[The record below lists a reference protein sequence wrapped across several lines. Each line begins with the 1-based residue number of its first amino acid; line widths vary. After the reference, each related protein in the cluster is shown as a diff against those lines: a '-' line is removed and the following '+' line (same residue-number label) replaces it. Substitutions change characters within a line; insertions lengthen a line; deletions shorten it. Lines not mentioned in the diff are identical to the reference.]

1 MSFRPADSI
10 LPLTP
15 VAFEILV
22 ALGNGALHGY
32 GILQAVERR
41 AGAVLPLRAG
51 TVYRALARLLD
62 EGLIAEQ
69 PHKAPAG
76 SDARRRYYGVT
87 AHGREIARLE
97 ARRMADQLTAARAGR
112 LLKGR

>member
-1 MSFRPADSI
+1 MSFRPADSP

-22 ALGNGALHGY
+22 ALGDAPLHGY
-32 GILQAVERR
+32 GVLQAVERR
-41 AGAVLPLRAG
+41 AGSALPLRAG
-51 TVYRALARLLD
+51 TVYRALARLLE

-87 AHGREIARLE
+87 AYGREVARLE
-97 ARRMADQLTAARAGR
+97 ARRMADQLAAARTGR

>member
-1 MSFRPADSI
+1 MAFRPSNSP

-15 VAFEILV
+15 VAFEILL
-22 ALGNGALHGY
+22 ALAGGPQHGY
-32 GILQAVERR
+32 AILQAVEQR

-51 TVYRALARLLD
+51 SVYRALARLFE

-69 PHKAPAG
+69 KSPA
-76 SDARRRYYGVT
+76 SVTDPRRRYYAIT
-87 AHGREIARLE
+87 PRGREIARLE
-97 ARRMADQLTAARAGR
+97 ARRLADQLAAARAGR